1 MILAV
6 DFDVKQQL
14 KQLKTMISLAMW
26 LVFPWLSQSN
36 LHSHMFLTRSKL
48 QVEDMRE
55 IQLANKDA
63 TWASDKEATNCKQCE
78 KAFSVARRKVGNA
91 NIQSYDRRRE
101 KTDLWD
107 SDQV

>member
-1 MILAV
+1 MILSV
-6 DFDVKQQL
+6 DWDVKQQL
-14 KQLKTMISLAMW
+14 KQNLARGQSSLGS
-26 LVFPWLSQSN
+26 VDRIFI
-36 LHSHMFLTRSKL
+36 HMFHTRSKL

-91 NIQSYDRRRE
+91 NIHP
-101 KTDLWD
+101 
-107 SDQV
+107 